1 MAYGDVY
8 SMVSMVSME
17 IVRELTVL
25 STPVFMDNAGGDI
38 CDAELENICRTTL
51 MLIDN
56 NYSE

>member
-1 MAYGDVY
+1 
-8 SMVSMVSME
+8 MVSMVSME